1 MIYRVTHNLSHINR
15 FDDFDA
21 ELLQCE
27 NSGGIDYSIPDFP
40 YKQYAPK
47 VMTFVGDSARLGG
60 TDFPHTN
67 PTLPMMSM
75 KMLLACLS
83 VGAFPYELHPTRSY
97 SAELKTQ
104 ELSEL
109 QDIHDSSLISEKFF
123 NVHLTAWTDAVDT
136 ERTLLAK
143 RDPSQPRA
151 ARKYLIYPAA
161 EAEDPGDLDLE
172 AVERLTL
179 NVPEDQL
186 PGLFR
191 IEQLYG
197 LFCAEKTKLACEG
210 AGIVG
215 VTFAPVPVP
224 LGQGVRPYLSGFRL
238 VSDDDLAVR

>member
-1 MIYRVTHNLSHINR
+1 MIYRVTHNLDHVDR
-15 FDDFDA
+15 FNDFDA
-21 ELLQCE
+21 ELIQFE
-27 NSGGIDYSIPDFP
+27 NSGGINYALPGFP
-40 YKQYAPK
+40 YERYAPK
-47 VMTFVGDSARLGG
+47 VMTFVGNLPRLVG

-83 VGAFPYELHPTRSY
+83 VGAFPYELHPTRIY

-109 QDIHDSSLISEKFF
+109 QDMTDASVFSEKFF
-123 NVHLTAWTDAVDT
+123 NVHLTTWTDAVDL

-151 ARKYLIYPAA
+151 ARKYLVYTAA
-161 EAEDPGDLDLE
+161 QAEDPGDLDLE
-172 AVERLTL
+172 AVERLSL

-191 IEQLYG
+191 MEQLHG
-197 LFCAEKTKLACEG
+197 LFCAEKTKQACEG

-224 LGQGVRPYLSGFRL
+224 MGQGVRPYLSGFRF
-238 VSDDDLAVR
+238 VSDDDLAVF